1 MQALHDNIIELAF
14 ILLHFLV
21 FIINYEVMKK
31 KLMQPSVLF
40 SFLWFVIILCHFIFR
55 FTLLE
60 ELAPLKTSTFLIL
73 FIGVVAFSFGSFIQT
88 TIWQKNELAGAVQ
101 VRENIRL
108 SLPLRYFL
116 IAIVLVALPFYIK
129 ASYKMFLASQVE
141 SFFIGLRTELLYG
154 DEDIGPLRYM
164 GTFSYIV
171 LAINLVAFFKNRT
184 KLNTFLLVT
193 SILLSISYAILAT
206 GRLLYF
212 MLLAI
217 YAGIAFIFNENFSVK
232 RILRLMAIFMIFFI
246 FMGIIYGKGGNTESS
261 LGQNLR
267 PAAKVT
273 AVYMVASLNSL
284 NYDLNHQFSISYS
297 GNNSLRFFT
306 KLFQQLHIM
315 PNANVADIL
324 QEFVLIPYPTNVY
337 TIYNKYIRDFGKFYA
352 WIMVFLYGFL
362 HSYLYNKAVATRQI
376 RFGLYYA
383 VMLFPLL
390 ISFFDDQYI
399 SLTSMWLQIIF
410 YIEIIVRINQYL
422 INRKSAKAIAVYSIA
437 SGNENTNNTQ

>member
-1 MQALHDNIIELAF
+1 MQALHDNIIELIF
-14 ILLHFLV
+14 IFLHFLV
-21 FIINYEVMKK
+21 FVINYEVMKR
-31 KLMQPSVLF
+31 KLMQPAVLF

-55 FTLLE
+55 FTLLN
-60 ELAPLKTSTFLIL
+60 ELAPLKVSTFIIL
-73 FIGVVAFSFGSFIQT
+73 FIGVVAFSFGAFLQT
-88 TIWQKNELAGAVQ
+88 TIWQKNQLAGAVQ
-101 VRENIRL
+101 IKEDLPISLALRL
-108 SLPLRYFL
+108 TL
-116 IAIVLVALPFYIK
+116 IAIILVALPFYIK
-129 ASYKMFLASQVE
+129 ASYKMFLASQVD

-154 DEDIGPLRYM
+154 DEDIGPLRYV
-164 GTFSYIV
+164 GTFSYII
-171 LAINLVAFFKNRT
+171 LALNLVAFFKHRNR
-184 KLNTFLLVT
+184 LNT
-193 SILLSISYAILAT
+193 ILLILSLVLSIAYAVLAT

-217 YAGIAFIFNENFSVK
+217 YAGIAFIFNKSFSIK
-232 RILRLMAIFMIFFI
+232 RISRLMGIFMIFFI
-246 FMGIIYGKGGNTESS
+246 FMGIIYGKGGNTDSS
-261 LGQNLR
+261 LQQNLQ

-284 NYDLNHQFSISYS
+284 NYDLNHQFSVSYS

-306 KLFQQLHIM
+306 KLFQQLHII

-337 TIYNKYIRDFGKFYA
+337 TIYDKYIRDFGKFYA
-352 WIMVFLYGFL
+352 WFMVFLYGFL
-362 HSYLYNKAVATRQI
+362 HSYLYNKALATKQI

-410 YIEIIVRINQYL
+410 YVEIIVQVNRYL
-422 INRKSAKAIAVYSIA
+422 VSKKPVNN
-437 SGNENTNNTQ
+437 NELNPIL